1 MGVLKHGGKIDVYAI
16 GVTMAE
22 MAPRLNK
29 RNLWERKFSELLE
42 GMKRA
47 DPERRLSVMQVL
59 NKLKTLDVDG
69 PDQFGC
75 LPMSKRALE
84 LLDNL
89 FTTCGSPPRKKVSPS
104 KRKARSSPRR
114 ARESPSKCKT
124 TSNPAPTSPKPTSNR
139 SSSTRKRTRASPSS
153 KSSRKRQRAPPII
166 TPVLPQRKAIVSLI
180 TTATIPVVE
189 AIPLKCKQEIS
200 TKIQKKIVQAAEIV
214 IASGKTRGIYKRVC
228 MQLKL
233 NMDSNGKYLGSAGDH
248 YKRIQTAVRTLR
260 RRLTNETLTNNTVVK
275 GPTKL
280 QQVTDHAHAYT

>member
-1 MGVLKHGGKIDVYAI
+1 MHVGEYHGNWRGTPHFCAPELNTLKEKEGMGVLKHGGKIDVYAI

-139 SSSTRKRTRASPSS
+139 SR
-153 KSSRKRQRAPPII
+153 SSRRRARESPRQHRTQHPHHRSQPR
-166 TPVLPQRKAIVSLI
+166 TDLVQP
-180 TTATIPVVE
+180 E
-189 AIPLKCKQEIS
+189 NEQEHHQVRS
-200 TKIQKKIVQAAEIV
+200 QAE
-214 IASGKTRGIYKRVC
+214 
-228 MQLKL
+228 
-233 NMDSNGKYLGSAGDH
+233 NDNGHHQS
-248 YKRIQTAVRTLR
+248 
-260 RRLTNETLTNNTVVK
+260 
-275 GPTKL
+275 
-280 QQVTDHAHAYT
+280 

>member
-1 MGVLKHGGKIDVYAI
+1 M
-16 GVTMAE
+16 TE

-47 DPERRLSVMQVL
+47 DPEKRLSVMQVL
-59 NKLKTLDVDG
+59 NKLKTLDVDV

-84 LLDNL
+84 LLENL

-139 SSSTRKRTRASPSS
+139 SSSSRSRARGSPNKCKTTRKRTRASPSS

-166 TPVLPQRKAIVSLI
+166 TPVLPQRKAIVPLI

-228 MQLKL
+228 MKFKL